1 VSATR
6 WESRVGSVK
15 TIRFEYANIRE
26 ALLQV
31 SDSDND
37 PLTSSEAKSLV
48 TNELGEF
55 EFILA
60 IVIWYEILYQVNYV
74 SKDLQ
79 AKGMLIDA
87 AIQKVQGLIS
97 FFNRYRESGFLN
109 TLEEAKGI
117 AREMEI
123 DTSFHKKRQIK
134 RKRHFDEN
142 PDDTNVGTQSEE
154 ESFRINYFIPIVDQA
169 ISSQGDL
176 NNMKVIR
183 KYLVSYLLL
192 IHYDHWIMTT

>member
-60 IVIWYEILYQVNYV
+60 IVIWYEILYHVNYV

>member
-109 TLEEAKGI
+109 TLEESKGI

>member
-1 VSATR
+1 
-6 WESRVGSVK
+6 
-15 TIRFEYANIRE
+15 
-26 ALLQV
+26 
-31 SDSDND
+31 
-37 PLTSSEAKSLV
+37 
-48 TNELGEF
+48 
-55 EFILA
+55 
-60 IVIWYEILYQVNYV
+60 
-74 SKDLQ
+74 
-79 AKGMLIDA
+79 MLIDA

-109 TLEEAKGI
+109 TLEESKGI